1 MFSLPLPRVTQYN
14 RAVQNQ
20 QNHHYRM
27 KLIPTILCGG
37 AGSRL
42 WPVSRELHPK
52 PFIRLADGQ
61 SLLQKAWLRGVTLPD
76 VAETLTVTNR
86 ELVFKTEDEY
96 REVAGT
102 RYKDLPNSFILEP
115 FGRNTAPAIAAA
127 ALQVA
132 ASHGDDAILLVLA
145 ADHLITDQPAFAQAV
160 AKATR
165 LAAEGKLVTFGIQ
178 PETPETGYGYIEADG
193 NKVVRFV
200 EKPTLETAREYLESG
215 NYLWNSG
222 MFCFSAGTMLR
233 EMQLH
238 CPDILSATRAC
249 LEQSRRIQ
257 GKGHIQV
264 ELEPETF
271 GRVPDDSID
280 YAVMEKSRNVAVV
293 PCNIGWSDIGSWN
306 AIGELTAPD
315 AHGNRIAGEVMLH
328 DVSNCYIQGNQR
340 IVGAIG
346 VDNLIVIDTP
356 DAVLVADRSR
366 AQDVKLLFARL
377 KAEGHA
383 THKLHTTVHRPW
395 GTYTVLE
402 EGPRFKIKRIVVKP
416 AGRLSLQMHHHRSEH
431 WVVVSGM
438 ARVVNGEQ
446 ELFINTDESTYI
458 PAGHKHRLE
467 NPGIVDL
474 VMIEVQSGEYLGE
487 DDIVRFEDIYGR

>member
-1 MFSLPLPRVTQYN
+1 
-14 RAVQNQ
+14 
-20 QNHHYRM
+20 M

-52 PFIRLADGQ
+52 PFIRLEDGQ
-61 SLLQKAWLRGVTLPD
+61 SLLQKAWLRGVAQPD
-76 VAETLTVTNR
+76 VVETLTVTNR
-86 ELVFKTEDEY
+86 ELFFKTEDEY

-102 RYKDLPNSFILEP
+102 RYKDLANSFILEP

-127 ALQVA
+127 VLQVA
-132 ASHGDDAILLVLA
+132 ASHGEDALLLVLA
-145 ADHLITDQPAFAQAV
+145 ADHLITDQPAFARAV
-160 AKATR
+160 AQAMR
-165 LAAEGKLVTFGIQ
+165 LAAQGKLVTFGIQ

-193 NKVVRFV
+193 NTVLRFV
-200 EKPTLETAREYLESG
+200 EKPSLEKAREYVASG

-233 EMQLH
+233 EMQQH
-238 CPDILSATRAC
+238 CPDILAATRAC
-249 LEQSRRIQ
+249 LEQSRRVQ
-257 GKGHIQV
+257 GKSHTQI

-280 YAVMEKSRNVAVV
+280 YAVMEKSKNVAVV

-306 AIGELTAPD
+306 ALGELTAAD
-315 AHGNRIAGEVMLH
+315 EQGNRIAGEVMLH
-328 DVSNCYIQGNQR
+328 EVSNCYIQSKQR
-340 IVGAIG
+340 IVAAIG
-346 VDNLIVIDTP
+346 IDNLVIIDTP

-366 AQDVKLLFARL
+366 VQDVKLLYARL
-377 KAEGHA
+377 KAQGHE

-438 ARVVNGEQ
+438 ARVVNGDR
-446 ELFINTDESTYI
+446 ELFVNTDESTYI

-467 NPGIVDL
+467 NPGVVDL

-487 DDIVRFEDIYGR
+487 DDIVRFDDIYGR

>member
-1 MFSLPLPRVTQYN
+1 
-14 RAVQNQ
+14 
-20 QNHHYRM
+20 M

-52 PFIRLADGQ
+52 PFIRMADGQ
-61 SLLQKAWLRGVTLPD
+61 SLLQKAWLRGASLPD

-96 REVAGT
+96 REIAGP
-102 RYKDLPNSFILEP
+102 RYKDLANSFILEP

-132 ASHGDDAILLVLA
+132 ASHGDDALMLVLA
-145 ADHLITDQPAFAQAV
+145 ADHLITDQNAFAIAV
-160 AKATR
+160 ATATK
-165 LAAEGKLVTFGIQ
+165 LAAQGKLVTFGIR

-200 EKPTLETAREYLESG
+200 EKPSLDKAREYLKSG

-222 MFCFSAGTMLR
+222 MFCFSAGTLLR
-233 EMQLH
+233 EMELH
-238 CPDILSATRAC
+238 CPDILAATRDC
-249 LEQSRRIQ
+249 LAKSRQ
-257 GKGHIQV
+257 ATGKKHTQI
-264 ELEPETF
+264 ELDPETF
-271 GRVPDDSID
+271 GSVPDDSID
-280 YAVMEKSRNVAVV
+280 YAVMEKSKNVAVV

-306 AIGELTAPD
+306 AVAELTEAD
-315 AHGNRIAGEVMLH
+315 AQGNRIAGEVMLH
-328 DVSNCYIQGNQR
+328 EVSNCYIQSDQR
-340 IVGAIG
+340 FVGALG

-366 AQDVKLLFARL
+366 AQDVKLLYARL
-377 KAEGHA
+377 KAQDHE

-474 VMIEVQSGEYLGE
+474 VIIEVQSGEYLGE

>member
-1 MFSLPLPRVTQYN
+1 
-14 RAVQNQ
+14 
-20 QNHHYRM
+20 M

-52 PFIRLADGQ
+52 PFIRMADGQ
-61 SLLQKAWLRGVTLPD
+61 SLLQKAWLRGAALPD

-96 REVAGT
+96 REVAGS
-102 RYKDLPNSFILEP
+102 RYKDLANSFILEP

-132 ASHGDDAILLVLA
+132 ASHGDDALLLVLA
-145 ADHLITDQPAFAQAV
+145 ADHLITDQNAFAMAV
-160 AKATR
+160 SNATK
-165 LAAEGKLVTFGIQ
+165 LAAQGKLVTFGIR

-200 EKPTLETAREYLESG
+200 EKPSLEKAREYLKSG

-222 MFCFSAGTMLR
+222 MFCFSAGTLLS
-233 EMQLH
+233 EMKQH
-238 CPDILSATRAC
+238 CPDILAATRAC
-249 LEQSRRIQ
+249 LEKSRQ
-257 GKGHIQV
+257 VTGKKHTQI
-264 ELEPETF
+264 ELDPETF
-271 GRVPDDSID
+271 GSVPDDSID
-280 YAVMEKSRNVAVV
+280 YAVMEKSKNVAVV

-306 AIGELTAPD
+306 AVAELTEAD
-315 AHGNRIAGEVMLH
+315 AQGNRVAGEVMLH
-328 DVSNCYIQGNQR
+328 EVSNCYIQSDQR
-340 IVGAIG
+340 FVGALGI
-346 VDNLIVIDTP
+346 DNLIVIDTP

-366 AQDVKLLFARL
+366 AQDVKLLYARL
-377 KAEGHA
+377 KAQDHE

-446 ELFINTDESTYI
+446 ELFVNTDESTYI

-474 VMIEVQSGEYLGE
+474 VIIEVQSGEYLGE